1 MGPVN
6 ENLQRSVAIYK
17 ELQHADSTIL
27 DALQWEDRS
36 IISIALNNLM
46 QSDPQPISDAQ
57 FKHVCQSLQGN
68 PPSLGYMQRMWNVAA
83 NYFQFQTSP
92 SAILALQKTIRE
104 KIDLAPQI
112 SVALLLSE
120 QRLSDLKATN
130 EVFEER
136 KDSYLKLSHEID
148 DPNVAA
154 DVLKK
159 VQQQIRD
166 EGILTVADQVILL
179 LTAPLDEHGRAKV
192 TQYIGRQITKLEN
205 EREPILRQ
213 MKAVEGE
220 LKELVEKKTQLEKEL
235 PQDLTGDDEVFM

>member
-17 ELQHADSTIL
+17 ELQNADSTIL

-46 QSDPQPISDAQ
+46 QSDTQPISDAQ

-68 PPSLGYMQRMWNVAA
+68 PPSLGYMQRMWNVAE

-92 SAILALQKTIRE
+92 SSILALQKTIRE
-104 KIDLAPQI
+104 KIDLSNQI
-112 SVALLLSE
+112 TVVRSLSE
-120 QRLSDLKATN
+120 QKLSDLKARN
-130 EVFEER
+130 EVFEDL
-136 KDSYLKLSHEID
+136 KDSYLKLSREID
-148 DPNVAA
+148 DPNVAD

-166 EGILTVADQVILL
+166 GGISTVANREILL
-179 LTAPLDEHGRAKV
+179 LTTPLDDGSSAKV
-192 TQYIGRQITKLEN
+192 TQYIERQITKLEN
-205 EREPILRQ
+205 DRAPILRE
-213 MKAVEGE
+213 MKTLEGE
-220 LKELVEKKTQLEKEL
+220 LKELVEKQTQLEKDL
-235 PQDLTGDDEVFM
+235 PQDLAGDDEVYM